1 MEALKHITTIGT
13 VWNVSADDGRAPGY
27 IMMDHSIEEEPDCC
41 TKLIAMADRDLVVNA
56 SLLEDGIGRERCCA
70 FVVTEHFHVEI

>member
-1 MEALKHITTIGT
+1 MHITTTATTGIGLI
-13 VWNVSADDGRAPGY
+13 VSADGEWALEY
-27 IMMDHSIEEEPDCC
+27 IMIDHSIEQQDGC
-41 TKLIAMADRDLVVNA
+41 TKLTAMVDRDLLVNA

>member
-1 MEALKHITTIGT
+1 MHITTTIGT
-13 VWNVSADDGRAPGY
+13 GLIVGADGEWALEY
-27 IMMDHSIEEEPDCC
+27 IMMDHSIEQQDGC
-41 TKLIAMADRDLVVNA
+41 TRLTAMADRDLVVNA